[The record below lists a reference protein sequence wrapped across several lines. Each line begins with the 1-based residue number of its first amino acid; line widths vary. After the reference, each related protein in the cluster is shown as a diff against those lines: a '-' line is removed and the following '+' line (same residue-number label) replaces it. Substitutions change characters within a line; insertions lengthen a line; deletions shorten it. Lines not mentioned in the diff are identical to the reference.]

1 MNEMVG
7 SYLKA
12 QERTNDTLK
21 AIQGE
26 NAKVRARFDHME
38 GLIKR
43 MQLTVTDSEAF
54 GKRLG
59 YMEETIAN
67 SERRAAKSNDNLK
80 DYVAKT
86 KDMLEARVDQ
96 VSAVDERMAAVKEEL
111 LKNRV
116 MHEQYRRKIIEE
128 LERTNGE
135 IATVKGDLAGHME
148 SYMTTFTNNGFFM
161 EQTQS
166 QLKTVAKSLDT
177 LRAYVDGRV
186 EALEFDCSR
195 RVRIDDMKQNFR
207 QLNDIL
213 VIKFKQLEDTKEA
226 TRNLITFQK
235 FFHPIQ
241 TQ

>member
-67 SERRAAKSNDNLK
+67 TARQAAKSNDNLK

-235 FFHPIQ
+235 FFHPMQ